1 MFVIHFLEAMQIE
14 HDEAEGLTIPAR
26 AIEFLLECFGEEPSI
41 VEIGE
46 RVGDGVELEFFQV
59 LIFDEDGN
67 TKKSQTS
74 EDIQEGGVQRDL
86 AIGAIAELATASEH
100 VIPDLQTLGFA
111 QIQMSDHAEVSLEKL
126 TTRRQ
131 IESIERIDKQ
141 LEIGILNRHARG
153 RRDAGAG
160 HIRYGPNLCL
170 SPRGLGKAE

>member
-1 MFVIHFLEAMQIE
+1 MLVIHFLEAVQIQ
-14 HDEAEGLTIPAR
+14 HDEAKGLTIPAR
-26 AIEFLLECFGEEPSI
+26 AIEFLFECFGEEPSI

-46 RVGDGVELEFFQV
+46 RIGDSIELEFFQV
-59 LIFDEDGN
+59 FVFDEDGN
-67 TKKSQTS
+67 TKKSRSS
-74 EDIQEGGVQRDL
+74 EDIQQSGVEGNL
-86 AIGAIAELATASEH
+86 TIGAIAKLATASEH

-141 LEIGILNRHARG
+141 LEIRILNRHARG
-153 RRDAGAG
+153 RRGAGAG

>member
-1 MFVIHFLEAMQIE
+1 MTVTS
-14 HDEAEGLTIPAR
+14 G
-26 AIEFLLECFGEEPSI
+26 AIEFLFECFGKEPPI
-41 VEIGE
+41 IEISE
-46 RVGDGVELEFFQV
+46 RIGDGVELEFFQV
-59 LIFDEDGN
+59 FVFDEDGN
-67 TKKSQTS
+67 TKKSRSS
-74 EDIQEGGVQRDL
+74 EDIHQSGDKRNL
-86 AIGAIAELATASEH
+86 TIGAIAELATACEH

-153 RRDAGAG
+153 HRGAGAG